1 MQSLTGSGHLQQ
13 FPTKGLSL
21 EKNLFWGAERW
32 SRIGGGRLR
41 ETVVHVSITP
51 SVSCY
56 LHLNVFHEKKK
67 TMHNRNQK
75 TLYCTF
81 YITIQY
87 NFNPGQNFWDIL
99 CFFFP
104 PPPFTVLGVTSQT
117 LLHILHTL
125 RTSTLF
131 RGRGGGKSC

>member
-13 FPTKGLSL
+13 FLTKELPLKKIIFG
-21 EKNLFWGAERW
+21 GERW

-41 ETVVHVSITP
+41 ETVAHVSITP

-67 TMHNRNQK
+67 TTNNRNQK
-75 TLYCTF
+75 KLYCTF

-87 NFNPGQNFWDIL
+87 NFNPGQNVWDIL
-99 CFFFP
+99 CFRLGKCNLTFSHLP
-104 PPPFTVLGVTSQT
+104 LSQCWVLQVK
-117 LLHILHTL
+117 HFYI
-125 RTSTLF
+125 
-131 RGRGGGKSC
+131 SCTR